1 LLTNTS
7 RGRSYIGVAR
17 VSKDFDFGLNLSV
30 SYTYQDV
37 KDQAPATSSTASS
50 NYGNGAFL
58 DANGAAYGISNDQ
71 VRHNLKYNVSFNH
84 AFFGDYKTNFTLFG
98 ETRIGRPYSYTMQ
111 DLSSARSPVFGTIG
125 SASRYLLYVPTST
138 SDALVSYDS
147 VATQNTFEA
156 LINSTGLDK
165 YRGKIAPRNGFNSKW
180 FTRFDLHISQEI
192 PTFVGKSRIQLFAD
206 IENVTNLLNKNWGQ
220 IREYQFPYT
229 IPAVRVQC
237 LQAPV
242 ATGTAPGAALTANS
256 SQACAQY
263 RYSAPASTPSDTI
276 YARQSL
282 YSVRVGARF
291 SF

>member
-1 LLTNTS
+1 MIVTAATTNALDPNFKVPSQWRATVSFDYKADLGALGDGWNFGVDLLYSAVRNQVLFTDIACRCRPPIRSRRMVECATPSATNFADSNSDLLLTNTS

-71 VRHNLKYNVSFNH
+71 VKHNIKYNVSFNH

-111 DLSSARSPVFGTIG
+111 DLSSARSSVFGTIG

-147 VATQNTFEA
+147 VTTQNTFET
-156 LINSTGLDK
+156 LHPSRSGLNK
-165 YRGKIAPRNGFNSKW
+165 YRRQD
-180 FTRFDLHISQEI
+180 R
-192 PTFVGKSRIQLFAD
+192 
-206 IENVTNLLNKNWGQ
+206 
-220 IREYQFPYT
+220 
-229 IPAVRVQC
+229 
-237 LQAPV
+237 
-242 ATGTAPGAALTANS
+242 AA
-256 SQACAQY
+256 
-263 RYSAPASTPSDTI
+263 
-276 YARQSL
+276 
-282 YSVRVGARF
+282 
-291 SF
+291 